1 MIDRRKMA
9 KHFIPMAMALA
20 LCGAVWGQAKKS
32 GGDKAAPAAKKKAQS
47 DSLPPKGNAIRPE
60 ERAELERGV
69 AELGRE
75 IESLREVLTADEE
88 GIVPSVQIYYNAVR
102 YPLQYNEIIDVKKAR
117 AALAEGIKRSKELRS
132 GHGAW
137 TRGSGPRGYVSKID
151 GSVQPY
157 LLAVPKGWTRES
169 GKKLRVDF
177 FCHGRGETLM
187 ELNFISGKGPESK
200 EDRLVVHPYGRYCV
214 ANKFAGEIDTLEIL
228 ESLKK
233 QYPID
238 DHRIVMTGFSMGG
251 AAVWH
256 FAVHYADLWVAA
268 SPGAGFAETKQYQH
282 MAESGELATVPWYQK
297 KLWHLY
303 DCPDWA
309 ENLAMCPT
317 IAYAGTLDPQQ
328 QSGDIMEKAAAAE
341 GIKLERIY
349 GQDVGHKYEPKA
361 KEELDRRLDAYA
373 AKGRND
379 LPANVR
385 FTTWSLR
392 YPHMFWVHVEGLEH
406 HWDRGQVEAEFKDG
420 TIEAKTINIAAI
432 RFSHPNAKSFTL
444 DGQHLPL
451 AAGQRAAD
459 ATFIKR
465 VETWQPG
472 SPQGLRK
479 KPGLQGPIDDA
490 FMSSFLVVKPTGP
503 AMNEKLAKWTESE
516 CDHAIRRWHGIMRG
530 EARVKNDTDITDADI
545 ASSNLALWGDSSSNK
560 LLAKI
565 ADKLPIKWTNDAIQ
579 IGDKTYPSA
588 THALIA
594 IYPNPL
600 NLEKYVVLNSGITFR
615 EADDRTNSRQVAK
628 LPDYAVVDLSV
639 PPDKTAPGK
648 IVEAGFFGESWEL
661 LMDGGRGAQ

>member
-1 MIDRRKMA
+1 
-9 KHFIPMAMALA
+9 
-20 LCGAVWGQAKKS
+20 
-32 GGDKAAPAAKKKAQS
+32 
-47 DSLPPKGNAIRPE
+47 
-60 ERAELERGV
+60 
-69 AELGRE
+69 
-75 IESLREVLTADEE
+75 
-88 GIVPSVQIYYNAVR
+88 
-102 YPLQYNEIIDVKKAR
+102 
-117 AALAEGIKRSKELRS
+117 
-132 GHGAW
+132 
-137 TRGSGPRGYVSKID
+137 
-151 GSVQPY
+151 
-157 LLAVPKGWTRES
+157 
-169 GKKLRVDF
+169 
-177 FCHGRGETLM
+177 
-187 ELNFISGKGPESK
+187 
-200 EDRLVVHPYGRYCV
+200 V

-303 DCPDWA
+303 DCPDWV

-328 QSGDIMEKAAAAE
+328 QSGDIMQKAAAAE

-349 GQDVGHKYEPKA
+349 GQGVGHKYEPKA

-379 LPANVR
+379 LPSKVR

-406 HWDRGQVEAEFKDG
+406 HWDRAPVEAEFNNG
-420 TIEAKTINIAAI
+420 VITAKTTNITAI
-432 RFSHPNAKSFTL
+432 RFTHPDAKSFIL
-444 DGQHLPL
+444 DDQQLTGAQGLRP
-451 AAGQRAAD
+451 GS

-465 VETWQPG
+465 NGTWEQG
-472 SPQGLRK
+472 GPQGLRK
-479 KPGLQGPIDDA
+479 KPNLQGPIDDA
-490 FMSSFLVVKPTGP
+490 FMSSFLIVKPTGP
-503 AMNEKLAKWTESE
+503 AMNDKLANWTNAE
-516 CDHAIRRWHGIMRG
+516 CDRAIRRWHGIMRG
-530 EARVKNDTDITDADI
+530 EARVKNDTDVTDADI
-545 ASSNLALWGDSSSNK
+545 ASSNLALFGDPSSNK

-565 ADKLPIKWTNDAIQ
+565 ADKLPIKWTHDAIQ
-579 IGDKTYPSA
+579 IGDKSFPSA
-588 THALIA
+588 GHALIA

-600 NLEKYVVLNSGITFR
+600 NPEKYVVLNSGITFR
-615 EADDRTNSRQVAK
+615 ESDDRTNSRQVAK

-648 IVEAGFFGESWEL
+648 IVTANFFDERWQLPSEPA
-661 LMDGGRGAQ
+661 RPPTP